1 MITNRNSTMM
11 APAYTS
17 TWSTAINCASSRTKS
32 AASENSVT
40 TSHSALAT
48 GLRRVMQPRAL
59 TTASPANTQ
68 KMISVPSTAYSPFGS
83 EGSHN
88 VETGC
93 VCAHSR
99 SRSYTNRSREYSE
112 FS

>member
-1 MITNRNSTMM
+1 M
-11 APAYTS
+11 
-17 TWSTAINCASSRTKS
+17 RT
-32 AASENSVT
+32 
-40 TSHSALAT
+40 T
-48 GLRRVMQPRAL
+48 GLIVSLVLTLLGVGCATADNTNNANANANAARATSPL
-59 TTASPANTQ
+59 PTPTATASPANAQ
-68 KMISVPSTAYSPFGS
+68 KMISVPSTGYSPFGS
-83 EGSHN
+83 EGSHS

>member
-1 MITNRNSTMM
+1 MM

-17 TWSTAINCASSRTKS
+17 TWRTAMNCASSRTNK
-32 AASENSVT
+32 AASENRVT

-48 GLRRVMQPRAL
+48 GLRRVMHARAL
-59 TTASPANTQ
+59 TTASPANAQ

-83 EGSHN
+83 EGSHS

>member
-1 MITNRNSTMM
+1 MM

-17 TWSTAINCASSRTKS
+17 TWSTAMNCASSRTNS
-32 AASENSVT
+32 AASANSVT
-40 TSHSALAT
+40 TSQSALAT
-48 GLRRVMQPRAL
+48 ALRRVMHSRAL
-59 TTASPANTQ
+59 ASASPANPQ
-68 KMISVPSTAYSPFGS
+68 KMTRVPGIPYSPLGS
-83 EGSHN
+83 EGSHR

-93 VCAHSR
+93 VWAHRR